1 MNRIKFIWEELK
13 TSFWFVPIFIVALS
27 IGAAIGLIYLDKIT
41 DFKPDGIIQYIF
53 SGSVSSARSVL
64 STISGAMIGVAGTVF
79 SITLVALTLASSQFG
94 SRLLRNFMHERLNQI
109 VLGTYI
115 STYVYCLIVLN
126 AVKDN
131 DALSFVPVFSV
142 FVAILAAVAN
152 IILLIIFIHHISISI
167 QADKVISDIYE
178 SLSKSIK
185 VLFPESI
192 EDATG
197 QYEVPELTT
206 IIKKFRHKKTVEA
219 HKSGYLQYLDIDY
232 AFKTATAK
240 KQLIILLCRPGDYLV
255 KGLKVAEVYH
265 NDELEEYATE
275 KLQSSLI
282 IGKVRTPQQDAEF
295 SIHQMVEIA
304 ARALSPG
311 VNDPYT
317 AIACIDNLTST
328 LCYLTQVKFPSKYRY
343 DDEANLRIVAEALT
357 FEGMLNAAFNQIR
370 QFAKGSPSVVIRLM
384 EALIT
389 VNKFAINKEQK
400 QAILLHAEM
409 VLRTAEKS
417 FDEENDL
424 KDLRE
429 RSNLIVKA
437 AA

>member
-1 MNRIKFIWEELK
+1 MKKLLFLWEELK
-13 TSFWFVPIFIVALS
+13 TSFWFIPTLIIA
-27 IGAAIGLIYLDKIT
+27 AAIGLAIGFLYLDNLI
-41 DFKPDGIIQYIF
+41 DFQPSGIIQYIF
-53 SGSVSSARSVL
+53 TGSADSARAVL

-126 AVKDN
+126 TVKETDQI
-131 DALSFVPVFSV
+131 SFIPTFSV

-152 IILLIIFIHHISISI
+152 IVLLIIFIHHIAISI
-167 QADKVISDIYE
+167 QADKVISDISA
-178 SLSKSIK
+178 SLSKNINA
-185 VLFPESI
+185 LFPEKMG
-192 EDATG
+192 EEPEPKAAP
-197 QYEVPELTT
+197 EVEVL
-206 IIKKFRHKKTVEA
+206 KAKFRYRQTVKA
-219 HKSGYLQYLDIDY
+219 PRSGYLQYIDQQEIFNK
-232 AFKTATAK
+232 ANEMDWFIS
-240 KQLIILLCRPGDYLV
+240 LHFRPGDFLV
-255 KGLKVAEVYH
+255 KDLEIGTVHSHEKHEAKV
-265 NDELEEYATE
+265 LE
-275 KLQSSLI
+275 SLADNFI
-282 IGKVRTPQQDAEF
+282 IGDVRTPQQDAEF

-328 LCYLTQVKFPSKYRY
+328 MCYLTKVKFPSRYRY
-343 DDEANLRIVAEALT
+343 DENENLRVMVEALT

-389 VNKFAINKEQK
+389 IHRFARSHEQK
-400 QAILLHAEM
+400 KAIQTHAEM
-409 VLRTAEKS
+409 VLRLAENS
-417 FDEENDL
+417 FEEKNDL
-424 KDLRE
+424 EDMRK
-429 RSNLIVKA
+429 RSKQIIG
-437 AA
+437 